1 MKKIGITGSL
11 ASGKTTASKI
21 LSMRKGP
28 LFSADDVVKKLYTK
42 AYFRKILSKKFK
54 IKDDQKFKNSL
65 RKKVLNDKSF
75 IKKLEKMIHPI
86 VRREMRKFIKINKK
100 KSLIFLEIPLL
111 VESNLVKYFD
121 VIFFIKAKKKIRLQ
135 RFIYKGG
142 NKNLFNILNEKQLSD
157 SKKSSKCDY
166 VVVNEKNIKI
176 LKKKLLDILKKYE
189 WNFFRHRNNWLIIQR
204 RA

>member
-189 WNFFRHRNNWLIIQR
+189 
-204 RA
+204 

>member
-1 MKKIGITGSL
+1 
-11 ASGKTTASKI
+11 
-21 LSMRKGP
+21 
-28 LFSADDVVKKLYTK
+28 
-42 AYFRKILSKKFK
+42 
-54 IKDDQKFKNSL
+54 
-65 RKKVLNDKSF
+65 
-75 IKKLEKMIHPI
+75 MIHPI

-189 WNFFRHRNNWLIIQR
+189 
-204 RA
+204 